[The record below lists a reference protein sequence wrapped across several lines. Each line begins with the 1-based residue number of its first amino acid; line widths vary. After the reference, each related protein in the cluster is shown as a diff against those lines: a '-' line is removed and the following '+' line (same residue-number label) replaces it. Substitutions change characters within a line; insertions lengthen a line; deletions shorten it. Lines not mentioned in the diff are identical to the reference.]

1 VIDNPEGSKIDFM
14 SVRGGSADKFGNRY
28 EALWA
33 IDQLLRIVD
42 GGARSLTLEPI
53 ERDESRGV
61 EFVVAD
67 TNGTSE
73 YWSVKRQTI
82 KASGWTVA
90 LLATKDERGRTILGD
105 LLEHVERDPSHRGFF
120 ASSQAAVDFE
130 ELRSAVNKGVLD
142 ERLQQSAKLSG
153 AFQKYVLPLCSGDN
167 KRAQPFLLRVRTHAV
182 DEARLKENVDFA
194 IRKLFYA
201 AADALLDVAAV
212 RGYLGDLL
220 LENIH
225 CTIDRDQAI
234 EALRTHGIGLRD
246 WAIDRTVPNRFDQIC
261 DAYTSPLKSDLIN
274 GTLLPLAGSES
285 ILSVN
290 GTPSAKKVL
299 VVADAGGGKSA
310 ILGDVAERLHVAGIP
325 VLPIRFDQLPDGIL
339 TTTEMGH
346 KLLLPE
352 SPAMVLAGV
361 ANGKPSVLLID
372 QLDAVSMASGRRLEL
387 WSLFDELSRDVARY
401 PEMSMIVGCRE
412 FDLEHDPRMR
422 KMKAEGGE
430 FTIVKLQP
438 LSSEQVDGALRNSC
452 TDPSSVQATLKPILA
467 TPLHLSMFLSLPTSK
482 RTGVHSR
489 DELFDNFWT
498 EGECRTDQ
506 RIGRKS
512 AWTQVIDRL
521 ADWLSANRQLSAPM
535 HVLDDYR
542 ADAAAMVS
550 GRVIILTDNRY
561 RFFHE
566 SFFDYA
572 FARRFAAKDGALTS
586 LLLSDEQHLFR
597 RAQVRQ
603 VLAYLRAH
611 DWPRY
616 IKELR
621 DVLSHSKVR
630 FHIKRLVFQWLSTVP
645 DPQIQEWEIL
655 QRLLDCAPDLRSHVR
670 TVIAGHAGWFDVL
683 DTGFFDAALSSSNAT
698 QVDEA
703 VWIFGLHP
711 TLEKRSDRVAALLK
725 KYRKPGEQWSHYL
738 RHVCRFGE
746 VYHSPEMFDFFL
758 SLIDDGTLD
767 DLRPAFAAN
776 DSWWSTLHSM
786 AQRRPDLACEAIG
799 HWFDR
804 TLLRWRDNK
813 AAVDA
818 SAQGAGKS
826 HRFGQYLDQ
835 GMNGTHVIWKAAE
848 APLHYAKQMLPRV
861 GRFVTET
868 AEERSGRYAGLA
880 TMICRFTVRSYQ
892 HWQSRWKL

>member
-1 VIDNPEGSKIDFM
+1 
-14 SVRGGSADKFGNRY
+14 
-28 EALWA
+28 
-33 IDQLLRIVD
+33 
-42 GGARSLTLEPI
+42 
-53 ERDESRGV
+53 
-61 EFVVAD
+61 
-67 TNGTSE
+67 
-73 YWSVKRQTI
+73 
-82 KASGWTVA
+82 
-90 LLATKDERGRTILGD
+90 
-105 LLEHVERDPSHRGFF
+105 
-120 ASSQAAVDFE
+120 
-130 ELRSAVNKGVLD
+130 
-142 ERLQQSAKLSG
+142 
-153 AFQKYVLPLCSGDN
+153 
-167 KRAQPFLLRVRTHAV
+167 
-182 DEARLKENVDFA
+182 
-194 IRKLFYA
+194 
-201 AADALLDVAAV
+201 
-212 RGYLGDLL
+212 
-220 LENIH
+220 
-225 CTIDRDQAI
+225 
-234 EALRTHGIGLRD
+234 
-246 WAIDRTVPNRFDQIC
+246 
-261 DAYTSPLKSDLIN
+261 
-274 GTLLPLAGSES
+274 
-285 ILSVN
+285 
-290 GTPSAKKVL
+290 
-299 VVADAGGGKSA
+299 
-310 ILGDVAERLHVAGIP
+310 
-325 VLPIRFDQLPDGIL
+325 
-339 TTTEMGH
+339 
-346 KLLLPE
+346 
-352 SPAMVLAGV
+352 
-361 ANGKPSVLLID
+361 
-372 QLDAVSMASGRRLEL
+372 
-387 WSLFDELSRDVARY
+387 
-401 PEMSMIVGCRE
+401 
-412 FDLEHDPRMR
+412 
-422 KMKAEGGE
+422 
-430 FTIVKLQP
+430 
-438 LSSEQVDGALRNSC
+438 
-452 TDPSSVQATLKPILA
+452 
-467 TPLHLSMFLSLPTSK
+467 MFLSLPTSK

-725 KYRKPGEQWSHYL
+725 KYRKPGERWSHYL

-786 AQRRPDLACEAIG
+786 AERRPDLACEAIG